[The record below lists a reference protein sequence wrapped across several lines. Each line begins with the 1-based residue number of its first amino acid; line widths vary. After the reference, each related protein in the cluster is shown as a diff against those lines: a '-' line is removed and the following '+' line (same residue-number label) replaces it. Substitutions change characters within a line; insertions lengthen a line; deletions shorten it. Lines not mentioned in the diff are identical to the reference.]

1 MTNGIVNFRTYLKTC
16 GGNLLFLDL
25 YAPVSD
31 EKLYEQLAYVY
42 I

>member
-16 GGNLLFLDL
+16 GGNSLSLDL
-25 YAPVSD
+25 YTPISD
-31 EKLYEQLAYVY
+31 EKLYEQLANLY